1 MDKFGWMTI
10 FATLIVGIA
19 IGIAI
24 GGWIMAS
31 EDFSYQ
37 DASIMTCEYANRLAN
52 ATNQCTATLELY
64 SGSHYEVMNMLDCQK
79 LKGGK

>member
-1 MDKFGWMTI
+1 MDKFILSMI
-10 FATLIVGIA
+10 LATLLFGLSLGFI
-19 IGIAI
+19 IGSM
-24 GGWIMAS
+24 GFMAQ
-31 EDFSYQ
+31 DFKYQ

>member
-1 MDKFGWMTI
+1 MKEINWMLVI
-10 FATLIVGIA
+10 GALIVGIA
-19 IGIAI
+19 MGMAI
-24 GGWIMAS
+24 GGAIMSS
-31 EDFSYQ
+31 EDFKYQ